1 MSLWHLSFA
10 INPLQT
16 TLVRWFQ
23 SLADSYPALSWMV
36 AHPLLAVISLL
47 VVLAIIQIL
56 LGWISSGIK
65 HLLFTIV
72 KSPYSFVRWLLG
84 KTTAP
89 LSNPK
94 RHKVSKYQ
102 TSAQVSALLKR
113 LDQHHREQGKL
124 IQELKTLTHKGDAFT
139 AEVVSEASTSES
151 STSESQ
157 TTPSKISSS

>member
-1 MSLWHLSFA
+1 MGHWHLSFA

-36 AHPLLAVISLL
+36 AHPILAVISLL
-47 VVLAIIQIL
+47 LVLAIIQIL

-94 RHKVSKYQ
+94 RHKMSKHQ
-102 TSAQVSALLKR
+102 PSAQVSALLKR
-113 LDQHHREQGKL
+113 LDQNHREQGKL
-124 IQELKTLTHKGDAFT
+124 IQELKTLTHKSEALT
-139 AEVVSEASTSES
+139 TEAVSEAAEPDP
-151 STSESQ
+151 SESQ
-157 TTPSKISSS
+157 TTSSNISSS